1 MFAKCGEMSKAQE
14 EGGVIPGSWAPPQC
28 LLQCLQTF
36 MEGRGGRA
44 ELFLPLHF

>member
-1 MFAKCGEMSKAQE
+1 MLAKCGEMSKAQE
-14 EGGVIPGSWAPPQC
+14 EGGMIPGSWAPP
-28 LLQCLQTF
+28 QCLQTF